1 MKWWNVMK
9 WMKWMKWDEMDEG
22 MKWDE
27 IDEIWWNRR
36 RNEITNYNNNMTNA
50 QTLYYTLYNT
60 FLLDLHA
67 CLPRTVSSVCF
78 VLMCAVCSV
87 FRGAGTPRPP
97 YPRHEESQTFPVKQG
112 QGLTERDTRRR
123 KRLLSRLMYKRLLS
137 WFLKVQAYLSIIH
150 SRVSTEAL
158 VTSTLARVRIRGLAF
173 WP

>member
-1 MKWWNVMK
+1 
-9 WMKWMKWDEMDEG
+9 
-22 MKWDE
+22 
-27 IDEIWWNRR
+27 
-36 RNEITNYNNNMTNA
+36 MTNA

-78 VLMCAVCSV
+78 VLMCAVCRT
-87 FRGAGTPRPP
+87 FRGAGTTGPP
-97 YPRHEESQTFPVKQG
+97 T
-112 QGLTERDTRRR
+112 RDTRRR

-173 WP
+173 

>member
-1 MKWWNVMK
+1 
-9 WMKWMKWDEMDEG
+9 
-22 MKWDE
+22 
-27 IDEIWWNRR
+27 
-36 RNEITNYNNNMTNA
+36 MTNA

-78 VLMCAVCSV
+78 VLMCAVCVCCV
-87 FRGAGTPRPP
+87 FGISGCRDPRPP

-173 WP
+173 

>member
-1 MKWWNVMK
+1 
-9 WMKWMKWDEMDEG
+9 MDEG
-22 MKWDE
+22 MKYD
-27 IDEIWWNRR
+27 DRR

-78 VLMCAVCSV
+78 VLMCAVCVCCV
-87 FRGAGTPRPP
+87 FGNSGCRDPRPP
-97 YPRHEESQTFPVKQG
+97 YPRHDESQTFPVKQG

-158 VTSTLARVRIRGLAF
+158 VTSTLARVRIRGLAL
-173 WP
+173 